1 VRPLVN
7 GIRSGSTTLDGA
19 MARRRF
25 DPSAPIFALFALL
38 LAILVFLPMG
48 WLAVFS
54 VRGPDGAATLTYF
67 AQLVTDDEMV
77 RPLIVTLIVATSVS
91 TLCTLV
97 ATPMAWLIARTDM
110 PFARPIR
117 LLVMAS
123 FVTPPFLGA
132 VAWEILAAPN
142 SGLINQVYRLA
153 FGLGRSDRLIDIYTV
168 YGLILAIAN
177 YTFPYVF
184 ILVANGLDRIP
195 SDLEDASSILGA
207 SRWRTAARITVPLVL
222 PAIVAGTLIAFL
234 QAMNNFGS
242 PAIIAL
248 PAGFH
253 TMTTKIWSMFQY
265 PPQPGM
271 AAAAAVPLLAVTI
284 MLLHLQRAAL
294 GRRSYA
300 VVGGKGAQARIIRL
314 GWLRWAALAYCGA
327 VVSAAVI
334 FPYIALILTA
344 FAKTLTITWAP
355 EGFGL
360 GNFEF
365 VFFEFSSTKPALWN
379 TMLLGVMAATA
390 GTAVTLII
398 AYVTSRQAVPGH
410 RVLGFLATAPIA
422 IPGIVFGVGLF
433 FAYTHPPL
441 VLYGTLTI
449 MFIAFLTTEL
459 PIGYQQFQAAF
470 RGIHIEL
477 EEASRILGA
486 TRLRSLRDIVAP
498 LITTA
503 VVSTWCFIFI
513 AAIRELS
520 AAVLLYTANTK
531 VLSVVIYDLNE
542 NGELGAIAVLGLLM
556 LAVTFAVVA
565 VAYRLPRAT
574 SIPTSA

>member
-1 VRPLVN
+1 VAEISASSATV
-7 GIRSGSTTLDGA
+7 IGA
-19 MARRRF
+19 RRF

-38 LAILVFLPMG
+38 LAALVFLPMG

-54 VRGPDGAATLTYF
+54 FTDRDGNATLAHF
-67 AQLVTDDEMV
+67 GQLLSDSEMV
-77 RPLIVTLIVATSVS
+77 RPLAVTMIVATSVAI
-91 TLCTLV
+91 LCTLV

-110 PFARPIR
+110 PLRRPIR

-142 SGLINQVYRLA
+142 SGLINQLYRLA
-153 FGLGRSDRLIDIYTV
+153 LGFGREARLLDIYTL

-184 ILVANGLDRIP
+184 ILAANGLDRIP
-195 SDLEDASSILGA
+195 ADLEDASSILGA

-222 PAIVAGTLIAFL
+222 PAILAGTLIAFL

-265 PPQPGM
+265 PPQPGL
-271 AAAAAVPLLAVTI
+271 AAAAAVPLLAVTVV
-284 MLLHLQRAAL
+284 LLRLQHAML
-294 GRRSYA
+294 GRRGYS
-300 VVGGKGAQARIIRL
+300 VVGGKGGQIRLVRL
-314 GWLRWAALAYCGA
+314 GWLKWLALGYCGLIVGAAVVLPYAAL
-327 VVSAAVI
+327 V
-334 FPYIALILTA
+334 LTA
-344 FAKTLTITWAP
+344 FARTLTITWSA

-360 GNFEF
+360 DNFRF
-365 VFFEFSSTKPALWN
+365 IFFEFSSTRLALWN
-379 TMLLGVMAATA
+379 TFVLGASAATA
-390 GTAVTLII
+390 GTIVTLII
-398 AYVTSRQAVPGH
+398 AYVTSRRAVPGH
-410 RVLGFLATAPIA
+410 RILGMLATAPIA
-422 IPGIVFGVGLF
+422 IPGIVFGLGLF

-441 VLYGTLTI
+441 VIYGTLAI
-449 MFIAFLTTEL
+449 LFIAFLTTEL

-470 RGIHIEL
+470 LGIHIEL

-486 TRLRSLRDIVAP
+486 TRLRALKDVIAP
-498 LITTA
+498 LIGTA

-556 LAVTFAVVA
+556 LAVTFAVVGLA
-565 VAYRLPRAT
+565 AKLPRAA
-574 SIPTSA
+574 IMPTSA

>member
-1 VRPLVN
+1 VSAQAIPAV
-7 GIRSGSTTLDGA
+7 GG
-19 MARRRF
+19 RRF
-25 DPSAPIFALFALL
+25 DPSTPVFALLALL
-38 LAILVFLPMG
+38 LAALIFLPMG

-54 VRGPDGAATLTYF
+54 LTDRAGSATLDHF
-67 AQLVTDDEMV
+67 VQLLSDDDMV
-77 RPLIVTLIVATSVS
+77 RPLAVTMILATSVAL
-91 TLCTLV
+91 LCTLV
-97 ATPMAWLIARTDM
+97 AKPMAWFIARTDM
-110 PFARPIR
+110 PWARPVR

-153 FGLGRSDRLIDIYTV
+153 FDLGRESRLVDIYTLT
-168 YGLILAIAN
+168 GLILAIAN

-195 SDLEDASSILGA
+195 ADMEDASSILGA
-207 SRWRTAARITVPLVL
+207 SHWRTAARITVPLVL
-222 PAIVAGTLIAFL
+222 PAILAGTLIAFL

-265 PPQPGM
+265 PPQPGL
-271 AAAAAVPLLAVTI
+271 AAAAAVPLLAITI
-284 MLLHLQRAAL
+284 LLLRTQHAML
-294 GRRSYA
+294 GRRGYA
-300 VVGGKGAQARIIRL
+300 VVGGKGGRSQLVRL
-314 GWLRWAALAYCGA
+314 GWLRWPALGFCML
-327 VVSAAVI
+327 VVGAAVI
-334 FPYIALILTA
+334 LPYTALVLTA
-344 FAKTLTITWAP
+344 FAKTLTITWSAQ
-355 EGFGL
+355 GFGL
-360 GNFEF
+360 DNFRF
-365 VFFEFSSTKPALWN
+365 VFFEFSSTPLALKN
-379 TMLLGVMAATA
+379 TFLLGFAAATV
-390 GTAVTLII
+390 GTVVTLVI
-398 AYVTSRQAVPGH
+398 AYVVSRRAVPGH
-410 RVLGFLATAPIA
+410 GVLGFLATAPIA

-441 VLYGTLTI
+441 VIYGTLAI

-486 TRLRSLRDIVAP
+486 SRLRALKDVVAP
-498 LITTA
+498 LIGTA
-503 VVSTWCFIFI
+503 VISTWCFIFI

-542 NGELGAIAVLGLLM
+542 NGELGSIAVLGLLL
-556 LAVTFAVVA
+556 LAVTFAVIA
-565 VAYRLPRAT
+565 VAYRLPRAQ

>member
-1 VRPLVN
+1 MN
-7 GIRSGSTTLDGA
+7 GAATQAFGG
-19 MARRRF
+19 RRF
-25 DPSAPIFALFALL
+25 DPSTPVFALLALL
-38 LAILVFLPMG
+38 LAALIFLPMG

-54 VRGPDGAATLTYF
+54 LTDRAGHLTLDHF
-67 AQLVTDDEMV
+67 AQLLSDDDMV
-77 RPLIVTLIVATSVS
+77 RPLAVTMIVATSVAL
-91 TLCTLV
+91 LCTLV
-97 ATPMAWLIARTDM
+97 AAPMAWLIARTDM
-110 PFARPIR
+110 PLARPVR

-142 SGLINQVYRLA
+142 SGLINQLYRLA
-153 FGLGRSDRLIDIYTV
+153 FDLGRESRLVDIYTLL
-168 YGLILAIAN
+168 GLILAIAN

-195 SDLEDASSILGA
+195 ADMEDASSILGA
-207 SRWRTAARITVPLVL
+207 SRWRTAARITIPLVL
-222 PAIVAGTLIAFL
+222 PAILAGTLIAFL

-265 PPQPGM
+265 PPQPGL
-271 AAAAAVPLLAVTI
+271 AAAAAVPLLVITI
-284 MLLHLQRAAL
+284 MLLRTQHAML
-294 GRRSYA
+294 GRRGYA
-300 VVGGKGAQARIIRL
+300 VVGGKGGQSRLVRL
-314 GWLRWAALAYCGA
+314 GWLRWPALGFCMLVVGGAVILPYAAL
-327 VVSAAVI
+327 V
-334 FPYIALILTA
+334 LTA
-344 FAKTLTITWAP
+344 FAKTLTITWSPA
-355 EGFGL
+355 GFGL
-360 GNFEF
+360 DNFRF
-365 VFFEFSSTKPALWN
+365 VFFEFSSTPLALKN
-379 TMLLGVMAATA
+379 TFMLGFAAATV
-390 GTAVTLII
+390 GTVVTLVI
-398 AYVTSRQAVPGH
+398 AYVVSRRAVPGH
-410 RVLGFLATAPIA
+410 GLLGFLATAPIA

-441 VLYGTLTI
+441 VIYGTLAI

-459 PIGYQQFQAAF
+459 PIGFQQFQAAF

-486 TRLRSLRDIVAP
+486 SRLRALKDVIAP
-498 LITTA
+498 LIVTA

-542 NGELGAIAVLGLLM
+542 NGELGSIAVLGLL
-556 LAVTFAVVA
+556 LLVVTFAIIA
-565 VAYRLPRAT
+565 LAYRLPRAQ